1 MVHTNSLRV
10 GVQGRSGTGVLYAE
24 SKRPLHVHL
33 GAGSGVGVVG
43 VVGLGAPPVPYLL
56 GCNHLSIPIAGPKQI
71 GH

>member
-1 MVHTNSLRV
+1 MGYQLYM
-10 GVQGRSGTGVLYAE
+10 GVDVPGSGTGVLSAE

-43 VVGLGAPPVPYLL
+43 LVAPPGPYLL